1 MDHDSFGVHVCT
13 ADALLDDI
21 GAELLLG
28 QLCNVSSEVE
38 AERGGEAHLVE
49 IEDVLHN
56 VVAEGVLDQIE
67 AVGRDLA
74 DELDLLVAGGVV
86 NAALE
91 NTTAVAVCADGDAVV
106 TNSVEDELSILGLE
120 VVEALLND
128 VVAIEVLNESNNL
141 PT

>member
-1 MDHDSFGVHVCT
+1 
-13 ADALLDDI
+13 
-21 GAELLLG
+21 
-28 QLCNVSSEVE
+28 
-38 AERGGEAHLVE
+38 
-49 IEDVLHN
+49 LHN